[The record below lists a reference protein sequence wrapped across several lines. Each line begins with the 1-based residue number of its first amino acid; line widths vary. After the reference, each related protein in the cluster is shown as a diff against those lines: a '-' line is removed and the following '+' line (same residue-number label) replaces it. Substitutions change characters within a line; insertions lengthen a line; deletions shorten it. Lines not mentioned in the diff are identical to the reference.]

1 MIDEPNEGSAGPTH
15 EDVRHVCGDIA
26 DWKVAAILAT
36 GATLDEIEVAV
47 AWDAGEDDVMGEE
60 RRPLSGA
67 AAAVY
72 DILIAD
78 EDHGDED
85 RGP

>member
-1 MIDEPNEGSAGPTH
+1 MVNEPNEGHTGPTH
-15 EDVRHVCGDIA
+15 EDVRRVCGDVA

-36 GATLDEIEVAV
+36 GANLDEIETAV

-60 RRPLSGA
+60 RRPLIGA

-78 EDHGDED
+78 EDYGDED
-85 RGP
+85 RGL

>member
-1 MIDEPNEGSAGPTH
+1 MVNEIDNGNTGPTH
-15 EDVRHVCGDIA
+15 ADVLHLCGDIA

-36 GATLDEIEVAV
+36 GADLDEIEAAV

-78 EDHGDED
+78 EDYGDED

>member
-1 MIDEPNEGSAGPTH
+1 MNNEPDEERTEGLSH
-15 EDVRHVCGDIA
+15 EDVRHLCGDIV
-26 DWKVAAILAT
+26 DWKVSAILAT
-36 GATLDEIEVAV
+36 GASLDDIEAAV
-47 AWDAGEDDVMGEE
+47 AWDAGEDDIMGEE

-78 EDHGDED
+78 EEYGDED
-85 RGP
+85 RR

>member
-1 MIDEPNEGSAGPTH
+1 MVNEPNEGSTGPTH
-15 EDVRHVCGDIA
+15 EDVLRVCGDVA
-26 DWKVAAILAT
+26 DWKVVAILAT
-36 GATLDEIEVAV
+36 GASLEEIETAV

-60 RRPLSGA
+60 RRPLDGA
-67 AAAVY
+67 AAEVY

-78 EDHGDED
+78 EDFGDED